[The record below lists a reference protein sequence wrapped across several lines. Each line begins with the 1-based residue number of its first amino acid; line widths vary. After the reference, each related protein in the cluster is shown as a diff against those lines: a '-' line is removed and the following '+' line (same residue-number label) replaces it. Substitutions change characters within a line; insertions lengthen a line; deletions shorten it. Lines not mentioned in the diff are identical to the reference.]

1 MTNHHCARESV
12 THVTREGEDLHEAG
26 FFAKSLAEE
35 RDAGD
40 DFHADQLIALVDVT
54 AQVEARLAAVT
65 EAERAE
71 RREDILEEVG
81 DSIAAARGGEAAHV
95 VVEVISLWNGGRYSA
110 YVFHRYQNV
119 KLVAAPETEIGFF
132 GGDPDNFT
140 YPRYNLDFSFFRVY
154 DDDGRPLRT
163 DEHFPLAADGAAE
176 GDAVFIV
183 GNPGSTSR
191 LQTVAELEF
200 RRDVGDV
207 AILAFLRNRAEAFR
221 EFIDAFPAEAEEHDL
236 RNVLFGLL
244 NSEKAYAGQIEGLH
258 DPVIIAR
265 RKDTE
270 RRFREAIAADPALA
284 ERYGGLLDE
293 LAEIQKGKAEVADGF
308 GAFLALSSEEYA
320 SPTLYRALLA
330 FQIVNARQ
338 NGAPESATA
347 ELMEQLEA
355 VPSRPMVMDQLLIE
369 ARIEDFIRQ
378 YGENERWIRSV
389 LQGRTPEGAA
399 AAIHAGSVLADSAR
413 AVDALRRGTLDAD
426 TDPAIRFVGFYV
438 PAFVRFQRTLSEL
451 SAREEEIATDL
462 GRARFEIYG
471 TDLPPDATFSLR
483 IADGVVEG
491 YPYNGTEAPVVTT
504 FYGMYDRHHAFRS
517 MYDDGEESPWALP
530 ERWRTPPEGLDLSTP
545 LDFVS
550 TADII
555 GGNSGSPVLNQDLQ
569 VVGVVFDGNIESLPG
584 DYIYLPTLNRTVAV
598 DARGILA
605 ALDHAYD
612 MDRIV
617 VELLTG
623 TAHATEQ
630 EADRARR

>member
-1 MTNHHCARESV
+1 
-12 THVTREGEDLHEAG
+12 
-26 FFAKSLAEE
+26 
-35 RDAGD
+35 
-40 DFHADQLIALVDVT
+40 
-54 AQVEARLAAVT
+54 
-65 EAERAE
+65 
-71 RREDILEEVG
+71 
-81 DSIAAARGGEAAHV
+81 
-95 VVEVISLWNGGRYSA
+95 
-110 YVFHRYQNV
+110 
-119 KLVAAPETEIGFF
+119 
-132 GGDPDNFT
+132 
-140 YPRYNLDFSFFRVY
+140 
-154 DDDGRPLRT
+154 
-163 DEHFPLAADGAAE
+163 
-176 GDAVFIV
+176 
-183 GNPGSTSR
+183 
-191 LQTVAELEF
+191 
-200 RRDVGDV
+200 
-207 AILAFLRNRAEAFR
+207 
-221 EFIDAFPAEAEEHDL
+221 
-236 RNVLFGLL
+236 
-244 NSEKAYAGQIEGLH
+244 
-258 DPVIIAR
+258 
-265 RKDTE
+265 
-270 RRFREAIAADPALA
+270 
-284 ERYGGLLDE
+284 
-293 LAEIQKGKAEVADGF
+293 
-308 GAFLALSSEEYA
+308 
-320 SPTLYRALLA
+320 
-330 FQIVNARQ
+330 
-338 NGAPESATA
+338 
-347 ELMEQLEA
+347 MEQLEA
-355 VPSRPMVMDQLLIE
+355 VPSRPAVMDQLLIE